1 MIAVVGAVA
10 HPGWAATA
18 PVLARVR
25 ADGRVDLIV
34 RRQSLAP
41 GDAVVVLAPAVGQ
54 PPAA

>member
-1 MIAVVGAVA
+1 
-10 HPGWAATA
+10 
-18 PVLARVR
+18 VLARVR